1 MQVYINVNGVSQED
15 AWEQYGMLLSMLK
28 ESDPRKAAEQF
39 DSGYQHGGGWNP
51 PGVLQAVQGH
61 QERVAEQTGDQPIRP
76 ILIIRFREERIFVYE
91 HDIVRCIVQPDGSHE
106 ICRMD

>member
-1 MQVYINVNGVSQED
+1 MQVYITVNGVSQED

-51 PGVLQAVQGH
+51 PACYKQFKVIKNEWLKYP
-61 QERVAEQTGDQPIRP
+61 GDEPIRP

-91 HDIVRCIVQPDGSHE
+91 HDIVRIVQPDGSHE